1 MLPGRNAIENGVA
14 MDYILSV
21 NLDNSMETTKTL
33 GLIVNPIAGMGGRVG
48 LKGTDGPEILEQA
61 RALGAVPRAQERT
74 REAIAALVPIRDRFS
89 LLTCPGAM
97 GEEAARSAGLT
108 LSLVAPSGN
117 HASTSAQD
125 TIEAARAMQEAGAD
139 LLMFAGG
146 DGTAR
151 DIFTAVG
158 EDLVTIGIPAGVK
171 IHSAVF
177 SIHPQAGGEVAADFL
192 CDRIREVRSCEVM
205 DIDEEEYREG
215 RLSARLFGYLCVP
228 HARRRLQSQ
237 KIRTPVHER
246 HDQEAVAAGVAGL
259 MSGGILYI
267 IGPGTTTRSVLEGMG
282 LGGTLLGVD
291 VVRDGRLVAQDV
303 NESQLLSLIEPG
315 RTRLIVTPIGGQGN
329 ILGRGNQQV
338 SPRVLASLR
347 KTDLH
352 IIATP
357 HKIHSLQGAPLR
369 VDTGDPDLDA
379 RLSGYHRVITG
390 FGESVIYKVTR

>member
-1 MLPGRNAIENGVA
+1 
-14 MDYILSV
+14 
-21 NLDNSMETTKTL
+21 
-33 GLIVNPIAGMGGRVG
+33 
-48 LKGTDGPEILEQA
+48 
-61 RALGAVPRAQERT
+61 
-74 REAIAALVPIRDRFS
+74 
-89 LLTCPGAM
+89 
-97 GEEAARSAGLT
+97 
-108 LSLVAPSGN
+108 
-117 HASTSAQD
+117 
-125 TIEAARAMQEAGAD
+125 
-139 LLMFAGG
+139 
-146 DGTAR
+146 
-151 DIFTAVG
+151 
-158 EDLVTIGIPAGVK
+158 
-171 IHSAVF
+171 
-177 SIHPQAGGEVAADFL
+177 
-192 CDRIREVRSCEVM
+192 M

-267 IGPGTTTRSVLEGMG
+267 IGPGTTTRAVLEGMG

-338 SPRVLASLR
+338 SPRALASLG

-369 VDTGDPDLDA
+369 VDTNDSDLDA

-390 FGESVIYKVTR
+390 FEESVIYKVTR

>member
-1 MLPGRNAIENGVA
+1 
-14 MDYILSV
+14 MDYILPV

-74 REAIAALVPIRDRFS
+74 REALKALVPIRDRFK

-108 LSLVAPSGN
+108 LSLAASSGN
-117 HASTSAQD
+117 RESTSARD

-158 EDLVTIGIPAGVK
+158 EGLVTIGIPAGVK

-177 SIHPQAGGEVAADFL
+177 SVHPQAGGEVAADFL
-192 CDRIREVRSCEVM
+192 CGRIREVRSCEVM
-205 DIDEEEYREG
+205 DIDEEEYRKG
-215 RLSARLFGYLCVP
+215 RLSARLFGYLRVP

-237 KIRTPVHER
+237 KTRTPVHER
-246 HDQEAVAAGVAGL
+246 HDQEAVAAGVGGL

-267 IGPGTTTRSVLEGMG
+267 IGPGTTTRAVLEGMG

-291 VVRDGRLVAQDV
+291 VVRDGKLVAQDV

-315 RTRLIVTPIGGQGN
+315 RTRLIVTPIGGQGY

-338 SPRVLASLR
+338 SPRVLALLE

-357 HKIHSLQGAPLR
+357 QKIHSLQGAPLR
-369 VDTGDPDLDA
+369 VDTGDPDSDA
-379 RLSGYHRVITG
+379 RLSGYHRVTTG
-390 FGESVIYKVTR
+390 FGESVIYRVTR